1 MRFFPGVKVQG
12 SVAAVMT
19 ASVFVAGVAA
29 LAVLVVVV
37 AAMNV
42 GVIAE
47 RAREQRVDR
56 LIRFAADA
64 AVELNARFRQRHL
77 SAAADA
83 AADQRIHTVPG
94 QETGQCAVAAAV
106 GKLN

>member
-1 MRFFPGVKVQG
+1 M
-12 SVAAVMT
+12 AAVMA
-19 ASVFVAGVAA
+19 ASVFAAGVAA
-29 LAVLVVVV
+29 LTVLVVVV

-47 RAREQRVDR
+47 GAREQRVDR
-56 LIRFAADA
+56 LIRFAAEA

-83 AADQRIHTVPG
+83 AADQRVHAVPG
-94 QETGQCAVAAAV
+94 QEADQRAVAAAV

>member
-1 MRFFPGVKVQG
+1 MRFFPESNVRG
-12 SVAAVMT
+12 SVAAVMA
-19 ASVFVAGVAA
+19 ASVFAAGVAA

-37 AAMNV
+37 AATYV

-47 RAREQRVDR
+47 VPREQRVDR
-56 LIRFAADA
+56 FIRFAADA

-77 SAAADA
+77 STAADA
-83 AADQRIHTVPG
+83 AADQRVHTVPG
-94 QETGQCAVAAAV
+94 QETGQRAVAAAV

>member
-1 MRFFPGVKVQG
+1 MALQRFSQGKCVFFPESKVRG

-19 ASVFVAGVAA
+19 ASVFAAGVAA
-29 LAVLVVVV
+29 LAVLMVVV

-47 RAREQRVDR
+47 VAREQRVDR

-83 AADQRIHTVPG
+83 AADQRVH
-94 QETGQCAVAAAV
+94 AVL
-106 GKLN
+106 G

>member
-1 MRFFPGVKVQG
+1 MM
-12 SVAAVMT
+12 A

-29 LAVLVVVV
+29 LAVLMVVV
-37 AAMNV
+37 AAMIV

-47 RAREQRVDR
+47 GAREQRVDR

-64 AVELNARFRQRHL
+64 AAELNARFRQRHL
-77 SAAADA
+77 SAAADDA
-83 AADQRIHTVPG
+83 AADQRVHTVPG
-94 QETGQCAVAAAV
+94 QETGQRAVAAAV

>member
-1 MRFFPGVKVQG
+1 M
-12 SVAAVMT
+12 A

-29 LAVLVVVV
+29 LAVLMVVV

-77 SAAADA
+77 SAADA
-83 AADQRIHTVPG
+83 AADQRVHTVPG
-94 QETGQCAVAAAV
+94 RETGQRAVAAAV